1 MLQETEKPLVTHRV
15 EKASVIGV
23 EYPVHLPSL
32 DANDQRVQGI
42 MLTAPRS
49 ESIREPEEVFLVDR
63 IKHGRREISLES
75 KLIFRTI
82 SPRKVVGVSRP
93 AVARSRL
100 RGGHEKMSS

>member
-63 IKHGRREISLES
+63 IKHGRREISL
-75 KLIFRTI
+75 
-82 SPRKVVGVSRP
+82 
-93 AVARSRL
+93 RSEEHTSELQSLAYLVCRL
-100 RGGHEKMSS
+100 LLEKKKK